1 MALQPAVTF
10 VLGFPGLAPGFVT
23 DPRAVEVAVAQDI
36 EAFLGVDKL
45 SKVTEMPQNAGP
57 SWALNI
63 TVSLVPGGS
72 NAVRPITQ
80 PNQVPDILR
89 RCLHHVGNVRH
100 VCSIGCLMQLIE
112 QHTTAYALAL
122 SSACLR
128 VLVQQDQFELQSM
141 HQMVPGHKCR

>member
-10 VLGFPGLAPGFVT
+10 VLGFPGLAPGSVT

-45 SKVTEMPQNAGP
+45 SKVTEMPLNGGP

-72 NAVRPITQ
+72 YGVRPIT
-80 PNQVPDILR
+80 PI
-89 RCLHHVGNVRH
+89 
-100 VCSIGCLMQLIE
+100 
-112 QHTTAYALAL
+112 TA
-122 SSACLR
+122 
-128 VLVQQDQFELQSM
+128 
-141 HQMVPGHKCR
+141 